1 MGEKPRCIKRVTLI
15 DQQTTEV
22 VNMAKTKQ
30 QKDNFY
36 LAVQR
41 TKKQFEDNPGI
52 ISLDLTDTQNVRM
65 GVYLGGKVGKE
76 KGGEFLINR
85 DGVKDLIKALKRSKR
100 MMRRRST
107 RVPD

>member
-1 MGEKPRCIKRVTLI
+1 
-15 DQQTTEV
+15 
-22 VNMAKTKQ
+22 MAKTKR

-36 LAVQR
+36 LSVQR

-52 ISLDLTDTQNVRM
+52 ISFTLTDTQNLRV

-76 KGGEFLINR
+76 KGGEFLING
-85 DGVKDLIKALKRSKR
+85 DGVKDLIKTLKRCKKIMDR
-100 MMRRRST
+100 AST